1 MATGAEIKKNSK
13 LKPFL
18 VISLAFL
25 MVPLTAALI
34 TYYSNEA
41 FRYAAN
47 EYLSSMPGGLGR
59 FFADMPTKEER
70 EILKRQIAKHYI
82 AFEEEKLSD
91 KLLLIRGEDQQ
102 LFNEL
107 IPLLKR
113 ENPVKMARVSEIIR
127 NNDIRDNLLQRIVE
141 DMRNDR
147 TAELNSLIDYYT
159 GMKQSEA
166 VRKIELHFANGDV
179 SKEHFA
185 ELFTKLELQQA
196 AELLYYVDP
205 GIQQELL
212 FSVADDRRLELTK
225 SMDAIEVNLLSMKEL
240 AAVYANKSSSELLS
254 EVGNDDKYSSM
265 NLALIYRELSLKK
278 AAEIL
283 LQVTDKEFVLGLYD
297 SINLTEDLLEEDKNT
312 AAELAAAV
320 QVLQSYE
327 ANLNKLLPVY
337 QKMPVEELA
346 ELVEQML
353 KSNQIYQR
361 HTFSEE
367 EIVFTQEQLVLD
379 VLRRMSPARV
389 AELLGQLS
397 TARSAELSNKLMQ
410 N

>member
-1 MATGAEIKKNSK
+1 
-13 LKPFL
+13 
-18 VISLAFL
+18 
-25 MVPLTAALI
+25 
-34 TYYSNEA
+34 
-41 FRYAAN
+41 
-47 EYLSSMPGGLGR
+47 
-59 FFADMPTKEER
+59 
-70 EILKRQIAKHYI
+70 
-82 AFEEEKLSD
+82 
-91 KLLLIRGEDQQ
+91 
-102 LFNEL
+102 
-107 IPLLKR
+107 
-113 ENPVKMARVSEIIR
+113 
-127 NNDIRDNLLQRIVE
+127 
-141 DMRNDR
+141 
-147 TAELNSLIDYYT
+147 
-159 GMKQSEA
+159 
-166 VRKIELHFANGDV
+166 
-179 SKEHFA
+179 
-185 ELFTKLELQQA
+185 
-196 AELLYYVDP
+196 
-205 GIQQELL
+205 
-212 FSVADDRRLELTK
+212 
-225 SMDAIEVNLLSMKEL
+225 MKEL

-254 EVGNDDKYSSM
+254 ELGNDDKYSSM

-283 LQVTDKEFVLGLYD
+283 LHVTDKEFVLGLYD

-367 EIVFTQEQLVLD
+367 EIVFNQEQLVLD
-379 VLRRMSPARV
+379 VLRRMAPARV